1 MNKDVKAGTLVFKP
15 RARLIKTIGEELIS
29 DDKVAIIELVKNSYD
44 AYSSLYNGDPIVDI
58 VFQGNVETCT
68 DTSGSRKYIISKKG
82 ASIIIYDEGVGMD
95 FNTIEHAWMEPA
107 TNFKKLKENQD
118 PQKKYSGEKGIGR
131 FASAKLASKLELVT
145 RREGEDEI
153 VVFFDWNMFSNEE
166 DYLDDVKINWQIR
179 PAQEIKT
186 HGTIL
191 KLYDLNE
198 DWDESKIMD
207 LRISLSRLLNPI
219 VPSEDFLINLD
230 LPSEFSNLSGIV
242 ERPETLNRPN
252 YSIRGSITK
261 DGKPENVIFYSK
273 SVNKEEQ
280 LKLEFILNREYSAG
294 PFSFEF
300 KIWNRETDELK
311 ALAGEMGSLVRNVK
325 KDLDELCGISIY
337 RDNIRVLPYGNKN
350 NDWVRLDI
358 RRVNNPTL
366 RLSNNQIVGYV
377 SIKLDDNPFLKDQ
390 SNREGIVE
398 SQAFEDLKEYI
409 KLILNEV
416 EQRRYAERP
425 RNTQTKSIKSL
436 FEAFSL
442 KTISTSIKN
451 ENIGQQEVIKLLE
464 QKEKEITDAVVKVQE
479 TISRY
484 RRLSTM
490 GQLIEPIIHD
500 GRDLLN
506 KIDLKSNIIIKEANK
521 EQLDI
526 NKIISKAND
535 IQELRKDFALLFKR
549 VEPFGGRKRGRPK
562 TIILEEAIENIF
574 TLNQDELSKLNIE
587 CVLPTSKH
595 KVSIDESELGSIF
608 MNLIQNSM
616 YWLEQIN
623 AERKIVVD
631 ILEAK
636 DELSVIF
643 SDNGP
648 GVQPEIEDKIF
659 DPYFSTKPDGI
670 GLGLAIIGETMEE
683 YDGHL
688 SLVESVLGGASFKL
702 SFRYRI

>member
-1 MNKDVKAGTLVFKP
+1 
-15 RARLIKTIGEELIS
+15 
-29 DDKVAIIELVKNSYD
+29 
-44 AYSSLYNGDPIVDI
+44 
-58 VFQGNVETCT
+58 
-68 DTSGSRKYIISKKG
+68 
-82 ASIIIYDEGVGMD
+82 
-95 FNTIEHAWMEPA
+95 
-107 TNFKKLKENQD
+107 
-118 PQKKYSGEKGIGR
+118 
-131 FASAKLASKLELVT
+131 
-145 RREGEDEI
+145 
-153 VVFFDWNMFSNEE
+153 
-166 DYLDDVKINWQIR
+166 
-179 PAQEIKT
+179 
-186 HGTIL
+186 
-191 KLYDLNE
+191 
-198 DWDESKIMD
+198 
-207 LRISLSRLLNPI
+207 
-219 VPSEDFLINLD
+219 
-230 LPSEFSNLSGIV
+230 
-242 ERPETLNRPN
+242 
-252 YSIRGSITK
+252 
-261 DGKPENVIFYSK
+261 
-273 SVNKEEQ
+273 
-280 LKLEFILNREYSAG
+280 
-294 PFSFEF
+294 
-300 KIWNRETDELK
+300 
-311 ALAGEMGSLVRNVK
+311 MGSLVRNVK

-398 SQAFEDLKEYI
+398 SQAFEDLKDYI

-425 RNTQTKSIKSL
+425 RNTQAKSIKSL

-506 KIDLKSNIIIKEANK
+506 KIDLKSNLIIKEANK
-521 EQLDI
+521 EQLDV

-549 VEPFGGRKRGRPK
+549 IEPFGGRKRGRPK

-587 CVLPTSKH
+587 CVLPTSEH